1 MDTNEA
7 KAAARLRVER
17 AHEAL
22 IGLSHWIHANPELGY
37 EERMAAGWVADWLE
51 KAGFA
56 VTRGCG
62 GMETAV
68 LGTYGRGPLNVALLV
83 EYDALPQVGHA
94 CGHNVIA
101 ASSVGAGVALAAVAD
116 QIGLRVTVIG
126 TPAEE
131 GGAGKQ
137 LLLDAGAFDGVHAA
151 LMIHPGPADQLLP
164 EVLAAQSIDVTY
176 TGLPSHAGA
185 FPERGV
191 NAADAMVVAQV
202 AIGLLRQALLP
213 TDRVH
218 GIVTVGGEAPNII
231 PARTEGR
238 FMIRAASLARMDE
251 LRQKVMRCFEAG
263 ATASGASMGVEA
275 HTVYADMIHDTDLTL
290 LYAANAE
297 ALGRSF
303 VDMGAPADPST
314 LLMTRF
320 STDMGNVSHAVP
332 SIHPI
337 IGIDSAPAVNH
348 QPEFTAA
355 AASPAAD
362 QAILDGAIALAW
374 TAIDAALDDE
384 VRGRLL
390 AAILQ
395 AV

>member
-1 MDTNEA
+1 MKTTQT
-7 KAAARLRVER
+7 KKLARERVER

-37 EERMAAGWVADWLE
+37 EEFRACGWVADWLE
-51 KAGFA
+51 KAGFE
-56 VTRGCG
+56 VEVGVG
-62 GMETAV
+62 GLETAV
-68 LGTYGRGPLNVALLV
+68 MGVLGPGPLNVALLV
-83 EYDALPQVGHA
+83 EYDALPEVGHA

-101 ASSVGAGVALAAVAD
+101 ASSVGAAVALAAVAD
-116 QIGLRVTVIG
+116 KIGLRVTVLG

-137 LLLDAGAFDGVHAA
+137 LLLDAGAFEGVHFS
-151 LMIHPGPADQLLP
+151 LMIHPGPNDQLLP

-176 TGLPSHAGA
+176 TGVPSHAGA

-191 NAADAMVVAQV
+191 NAADALVLAQV
-202 AIGLLRQALLP
+202 AIGLLRQSILP

-218 GIVTVGGEAPNII
+218 GIVSVGGEAPNII

-238 FMIRAASLARMDE
+238 WMIRAASVARLDE
-251 LRQKVMRCFEAG
+251 LREKVLRCFEAG
-263 ATASGASMGVEA
+263 ALASGASLEVNA
-275 HTVYADMIHDTDLTL
+275 HTVYADMVHDQDLTR
-290 LYAANAE
+290 LYRANAE
-297 ALGRSF
+297 ALGRTF
-303 VDMGAPADPST
+303 IDVDGQEPPPGT

-320 STDMGNVSHAVP
+320 STDMGNVSYAVP
-332 SIHPI
+332 GIHPI

-355 AASPAAD
+355 AATPAAD

-374 TAIDAALDDE
+374 TAIDAATDE
-384 VRGRLL
+384 EIRARLL
-390 AAILQ
+390 EAR
-395 AV
+395 